1 MVNLS
6 AGEKQSI
13 LEKPFSSDCCMF
25 YNSLFNEIA
34 STESENEKEEP
45 ETKTTSQKTTT
56 TETKKRTTRRKA
68 SLPSKQVSF

>member
-45 ETKTTSQKTTT
+45 ETNTTSQKTTT
-56 TETKKRTTRRKA
+56 EIKKRTTRRKA